1 MPVIDA
7 IHALLNVL
15 LVTSGAAAVTGTA
28 SAILTTM
35 TVATVLSALVVLA
48 LSTAGSRSDAHH
60 WLAQPRRS
68 IDVSALLPQS
78 DPDAAGHP
86 RPRAPGVAAP
96 AA

>member
-1 MPVIDA
+1 MIDA

-28 SAILTTM
+28 SGILTTM
-35 TVATVLSALVVLA
+35 TVAAVLTALVVLA
-48 LSTAGSRSDAHH
+48 LSTAGSRANARSS
-60 WLAQPRRS
+60 LAQPRRA

-86 RPRAPGVAAP
+86 RPRAPGAP
-96 AA
+96 AAAA